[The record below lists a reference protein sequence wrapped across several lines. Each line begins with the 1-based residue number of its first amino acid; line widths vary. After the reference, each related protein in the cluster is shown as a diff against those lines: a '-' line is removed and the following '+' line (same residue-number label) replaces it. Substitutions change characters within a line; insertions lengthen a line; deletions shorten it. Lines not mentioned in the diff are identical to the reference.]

1 MKKQNLLA
9 TLWRYLLPVVGV
21 GLIVLA
27 LAGLWEAAA
36 ALALLW
42 FFFATGFSLVNF
54 VRGMGRHRRG
64 GGKDGEGAV
73 K

>member
-27 LAGLWEAAA
+27 LAGLGEAAA

-54 VRGMGRHRRG
+54 ARGMSAHRRG
-64 GGKDGEGAV
+64 RGKDGEGR
-73 K
+73 